1 MKRTAATAP
10 TAATAATAATT
21 TTTTTS
27 SANRFSPCG
36 GQEEEGSAI
45 WRVKLFM
52 EKVASYRSLFWIG
65 VAAAAIALFFNVR
78 FYYQVASNA
87 FGWGF
92 FAALFAGI
100 FVSLATSALQL
111 APETQTATARTTLRQ
126 LFVAGTKPKVIP
138 VLDPKIVSDSENLI
152 ADYRDTEANNRA
164 YFKVWR
170 RTSFFIEG
178 VAGVLFIG
186 NIGAGFGA
194 VIGLILFGLS
204 IFGVEWGV
212 KFALRAGEQE
222 LPQAIQTQ
230 LDNLLA
236 NDGKELPLRGL

>member
-1 MKRTAATAP
+1 M
-10 TAATAATAATT
+10 
-21 TTTTTS
+21 
-27 SANRFSPCG
+27 
-36 GQEEEGSAI
+36 
-45 WRVKLFM
+45 
-52 EKVASYRSLFWIG
+52 
-65 VAAAAIALFFNVR
+65 
-78 FYYQVASNA
+78 
-87 FGWGF
+87 
-92 FAALFAGI
+92 
-100 FVSLATSALQL
+100 
-111 APETQTATARTTLRQ
+111 
-126 LFVAGTKPKVIP
+126 
-138 VLDPKIVSDSENLI
+138 VSDSENLI
-152 ADYRDTEANNRA
+152 TDYRDTEANNRA